1 MSALLDSLAVSNVI
15 EWGLSAA
22 GVLSPSWSKY
32 FYLAVDGW
40 LVVCLVALIRGW
52 TGVTSRLLLGSA
64 VALFFAVLPNLGPLF
79 AIRMVADSNMCKPE
93 STGCLI
99 FGGEV
104 RNAYGALEKANLAF
118 LNGDALPMVGILVV
132 FSVFAIVSGTVSG
145 VPSMLSTGSSKRT
158 TPFMGVTIS
167 IVLPIVAECDFIH
180 ESTGVAEMRNNRD
193 CCYSSVV
200 RGRLPC
206 CDAERSAGLRP
217 IARRYARIRISKL
230 CAQICSLLCALRDP
244 GRRRVH

>member
-1 MSALLDSLAVSNVI
+1 MATDSIEQSHRYSARVLLPLLVTMLLLPELFIWAVAALAGLMGCEPGQKHVCLVGSLAVSNVI

-79 AIRMVADSNMCKPE
+79 AIRMVAELDMCKPE

-118 LNGDALPMVGILVV
+118 LNGDALPVVGILVV
-132 FSVFAIVSGTVSG
+132 FSVFAIVSGTVSR
-145 VPSMLSTGSSKRT
+145 RT
-158 TPFMGVTIS
+158 VKS
-167 IVLPIVAECDFIH
+167 EH
-180 ESTGVAEMRNNRD
+180 R
-193 CCYSSVV
+193 
-200 RGRLPC
+200 
-206 CDAERSAGLRP
+206 
-217 IARRYARIRISKL
+217 KL
-230 CAQICSLLCALRDP
+230 
-244 GRRRVH
+244 